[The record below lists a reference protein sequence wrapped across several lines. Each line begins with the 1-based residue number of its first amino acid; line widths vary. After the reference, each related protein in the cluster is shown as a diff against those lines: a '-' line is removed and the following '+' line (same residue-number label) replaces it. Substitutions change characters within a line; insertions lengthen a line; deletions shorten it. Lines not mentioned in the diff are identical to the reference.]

1 MLPTKETPKVKLK
14 KDKNKDWKNIS
25 YRDNDQKEAVV
36 FTKQQQQYKK
46 SHVK

>member
-25 YRDNDQKEAVV
+25 YRDNNQKEAVV
-36 FTKQQQQYKK
+36 FTKQNNNNNTKNPT
-46 SHVK
+46 

>member
-25 YRDNDQKEAVV
+25 CRDNNQKKAVV
-36 FTKQQQQYKK
+36 FTKQNNNNNTKK
-46 SHVK
+46 PT